1 MVNYEINCII
11 FVLGKIMKFIG
22 LLLFCCCV
30 AGVVSAQTPKPAPM
44 KLGKNDTIKTYMT
57 MVDGQ
62 PIPWIMYGEIKI
74 VDTRIFLTQ
83 ADRDAY
89 NRLVYNVKRV
99 WPYAQFAGQRYQ
111 QLQRDLALTADK
123 RKQKELV
130 TACNNQIK
138 DLFKREVEN
147 LTISQ
152 GEVLIKLIDRQTG
165 NTSYELVKQLKGGL
179 DAFMLQSVAR
189 LFGHNLK
196 ETYDPDEDR
205 DIESIIQREG
215 YDSIKN

>member
-1 MVNYEINCII
+1 
-11 FVLGKIMKFIG
+11 MKFFG
-22 LLLFCCCV
+22 LLLVFCCAV
-30 AGVVSAQTPKPAPM
+30 GFADAQAPQPAPM
-44 KLGKNDTIKTYMT
+44 KLGKNDTIKTYST
-57 MVDGQ
+57 IYEGQ
-62 PIPWIMYGEIKI
+62 SIPWIIGAEVEIRD
-74 VDTRIFLTQ
+74 VRIFKSQ

-89 NRLVYNVKRV
+89 NRLDYNVKKV
-99 WPYAQFAGQRYQ
+99 WPYAQFAGQRYA
-111 QLQRDLALTADK
+111 QLQRDLAMTADDK
-123 RKQKELV
+123 KKKELIN
-130 TACNNQIK
+130 ACNDQIK

-179 DAFMLQSVAR
+179 NAFMMQSIAR

-205 DIESIIQREG
+205 DIETILHKYG
-215 YDSIKN
+215 YDAVNN

>member
-1 MVNYEINCII
+1 
-11 FVLGKIMKFIG
+11 MKFIG
-22 LLLFCCCV
+22 LVLFCCYV
-30 AGVVSAQTPKPAPM
+30 AGSVSAQTPNPAPM

-89 NRLVYNVKRV
+89 NRLVYNVRRV

-123 RKQKELV
+123 HKQKELV
-130 TACNNQIK
+130 AACNNQIK

-196 ETYDPDEDR
+196 ETYDADEDR
-205 DIESIIQREG
+205 DIESIIQKEG
-215 YDSIKN
+215 YDSTRN

>member
-1 MVNYEINCII
+1 
-11 FVLGKIMKFIG
+11 MKFIG
-22 LLLFCCCV
+22 FLLLCYCV
-30 AGVVSAQTPKPAPM
+30 LGNVNAQTQKPPPM
-44 KLGKNDTIKTYMT
+44 KMGKNDTIKTYVT
-57 MVDGQ
+57 VVDGQ
-62 PIPWIMYGEIKI
+62 AIPWIMYGEVKI
-74 VDTRIFLTQ
+74 VDTRIFKSQ

-89 NRLVYNVKRV
+89 NRLVYNVRKV

-123 RKQKELV
+123 HKQKELV
-130 TACNNQIK
+130 AACNNQIK
-138 DLFKREVEN
+138 DLFKREIEN

-165 NTSYELVKQLKGGL
+165 NTSYDLVKELKGGL

-196 ETYDPDEDR
+196 ETYDTDEDR
-205 DIESIIQREG
+205 DIESIIQKEG

>member
-1 MVNYEINCII
+1 
-11 FVLGKIMKFIG
+11 MKLFG
-22 LLLFCCCV
+22 LLVVFCCLMGKV
-30 AGVVSAQTPKPAPM
+30 NAQSAHPPFPV
-44 KLGKNDTIKTYMT
+44 LGKNDTIKTYMT

-74 VDTRIFLTQ
+74 VDTRIFRTQ

-89 NRLVYNVKRV
+89 NRLEYNVRRV

-123 RKQKELV
+123 HKQKELV
-130 TACNNQIK
+130 SACNNQIK

-165 NTSYELVKQLKGGL
+165 NTSYDLVKQLKGGL

-196 ETYDPDEDR
+196 ETYDTDEDR
-205 DIESIIQREG
+205 DIESIIQKEG
-215 YDSIKN
+215 YDSTRN

>member
-1 MVNYEINCII
+1 
-11 FVLGKIMKFIG
+11 
-22 LLLFCCCV
+22 
-30 AGVVSAQTPKPAPM
+30 
-44 KLGKNDTIKTYMT
+44 

-62 PIPWIMYGEIKI
+62 PMPWIMYGEIKI
-74 VDTRIFLTQ
+74 VDTRIFRSQ

-89 NRLVYNVKRV
+89 NRLVYNVRRV

-111 QLQRDLALTADK
+111 QLQRDLAVTADK
-123 RKQKELV
+123 HKQKELV

-196 ETYDPDEDR
+196 ETYDVDEDR

-215 YDSIKN
+215 YDSVKN

>member
-1 MVNYEINCII
+1 
-11 FVLGKIMKFIG
+11 MKFIG
-22 LLLFCCCV
+22 LLLFCCCTVGSV
-30 AGVVSAQTPKPAPM
+30 AAQTPKAAPM
-44 KLGKNDTIKTYMT
+44 KLGKNDTIRTYMT

-89 NRLVYNVKRV
+89 NRLEYNVKRV

-111 QLQRDLALTADK
+111 QLQRDLALTANK
-123 RKQKELV
+123 HKQKELV
-130 TACNNQIK
+130 AACNNQIK

-165 NTSYELVKQLKGGL
+165 NTSYDLVKQLKGGL

-196 ETYDPDEDR
+196 ETYDADEDR
-205 DIESIIQREG
+205 DIESIIQKEG
-215 YDSIKN
+215 YDSTRN